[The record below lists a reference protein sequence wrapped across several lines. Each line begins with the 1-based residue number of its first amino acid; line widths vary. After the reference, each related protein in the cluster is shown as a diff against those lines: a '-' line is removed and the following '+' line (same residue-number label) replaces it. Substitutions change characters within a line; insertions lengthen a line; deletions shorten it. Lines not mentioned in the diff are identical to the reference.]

1 MAHQG
6 KTTCQTMKKIYPSN
20 KKNLCGF
27 CGKSF
32 KRKTFYEQHII
43 LCEQLYNSRLMNEDE
58 RNEEFDLPTQK
69 ELYGLLRNLTLKYD
83 ELLDEVHSLRS
94 YVEKQKKKINILEWL
109 NENCHPPEDY
119 VEWVHSLVISDEM
132 LQNTFKYGVVHGIVD
147 LIMENMPL
155 ENVKNHPIKC
165 FQQKQFIFFRFR
177 NGKWSTMGVA
187 HLESFIDAIH
197 CLFMK
202 AFRKWKAEN
211 QELIDEDERFYEDTY
226 LTNMQTIL
234 ASNKSKDFIFKNVK
248 SKLYHYL
255 KMNLKHIVEYEFT
268 F

>member
-1 MAHQG
+1 MAA
-6 KTTCQTMKKIYPSN
+6 TTITIQKKELN

-32 KRKTFYEQHII
+32 KRKTFYEEHII
-43 LCEQLYNSRLMNEDE
+43 LCEQLHNARHLREDE
-58 RNEEFDLPTQK
+58 KNEEFDLPSRK
-69 ELYGLLRNLTLKYD
+69 ELYSIVRNLSLKYD
-83 ELLDEVHSLRS
+83 ELVTEVHALRS
-94 YVEKQKKKINILEWL
+94 YVNKQKKKINILEWL
-109 NENCHPPEDY
+109 NENCSPEMDY
-119 VEWVHSLVISDEM
+119 VEWVHSLNISDE
-132 LQNTFKYGVVHGIVD
+132 LLENTFKYGIVQGIMD
-147 LIMENMPL
+147 LIIENMPL

-177 NGKWSTMGVA
+177 NGKWSTMGIT
-187 HLESFIDAIH
+187 HLESFFDAIH
-197 CLFMK
+197 CLFMR
-202 AFRKWKAEN
+202 AFQNWKKEN
-211 QELIDEDERFYEDTY
+211 QEQIDEDERFYEETY

-234 ASNKSKDFIFKNVK
+234 ASNRSKDFIFKNVK